1 MVTFICGGTIMFVIG
16 ALIPWN
22 FAVLLTLIW
31 PTFSFICIT
40 CFCPESPVWLLN
52 KRKDE
57 LAEQS
62 LEPVQVLLHLLPGPS
77 RGGEAELVQLHGQ
90 ADLGVLLGQVFELH
104 AR

>member
-1 MVTFICGGTIMFVIG
+1 MFVIG

-52 KRKDE
+52 KGRDE
-57 LAEQS
+57 LAEKS
-62 LEPVQVLLHLLPGPS
+62 LLSLRSDEGIVSNELKRIKSAIMQKETEKKDNLDQAIRS
-77 RGGEAELVQLHGQ
+77 RI
-90 ADLGVLLGQVFELH
+90 
-104 AR
+104 